1 MEIPRSFMHRT
12 ERIKRIVTCIEQ
24 HVVSGTTR
32 LVCGNL
38 ALPSAFLNGLEKG
51 SCGRVKNDRSSN
63 DFMALVTLGAYVSQ
77 AC

>member
-1 MEIPRSFMHRT
+1 MHRT
-12 ERIKRIVTCIEQ
+12 EGIKQIVTCMEQ

-32 LVCGNL
+32 LVSGNL

-63 DFMALVTLGAYVSQ
+63 DFMALVVSYSWGVRFSGLL
-77 AC
+77 ASP